1 MYYVEDI
8 VDLWKE
14 GRKRAGAG
22 NYITWRNSL
31 SVSRLIRIAPRERA
45 GWDECAILEKDL
57 LPLVCYVVTALGPE

>member
-31 SVSRLIRIAPRERA
+31 SVSRLIGNLQRKRA
-45 GWDECAILEKDL
+45 GWDECAIFEKDL
-57 LPLVCYVVTALGPE
+57 LPLVCYVVTALEPE